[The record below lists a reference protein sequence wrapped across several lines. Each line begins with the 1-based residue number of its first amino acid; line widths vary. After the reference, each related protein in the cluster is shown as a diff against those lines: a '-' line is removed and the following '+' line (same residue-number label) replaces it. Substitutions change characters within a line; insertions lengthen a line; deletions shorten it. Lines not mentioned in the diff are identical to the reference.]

1 MEDLADIRE
10 KIASLRRRLEYHN
23 HRYYVLDAPE
33 ISDEEYDELLREL
46 KRIEQE
52 HPELITVDSPTQ
64 RVGAA
69 PATEFGVV
77 RHPVPMLSLAN
88 AFAPDELNAWWRRV
102 TSLTGTGF
110 SAVCEPKIDGL
121 AVALTYLDGVL
132 VTGATRGDG
141 LSGEDITNNL
151 RTVKSIPLS
160 IHGHAPAHFEVR
172 GEVYL
177 PKEGFRRLNE
187 RRADQGL
194 PLFAN
199 PRNAAAGSVRQLDPA
214 VTAGRPLD
222 IFVYALGWATDASLP
237 ETHWETM
244 QWLAGLGFKI
254 NPRSTRVST
263 ADEAQDVYQRWVE
276 QRDGWPFEADGM
288 VVKVD
293 SLRLQQELG
302 SVGREPRWAIAYK
315 FPAVQGTTRLVSIG
329 ISVGRTGSLNP
340 YAVLE
345 PVKIGGV
352 VISQATLHNE
362 EDIHRKDIRVGD
374 TVVVQRAGDV
384 IPEIVGPVL
393 SLRSGEER
401 VFHMPNVCPVCGHE
415 VVKPEGEATHR
426 CVNAACPAQAL
437 ERIKHFTSRDA
448 MDIEGVG
455 EKLCETLFRT
465 GLVHDAGDL
474 YYLGMEQLLQL
485 DRMAEKSA
493 ANVLSSIEASK
504 SRPFARLLF
513 ALGITHV
520 GQEYAE
526 LLAQHYAGIDEL
538 AAASEEELTALPSI
552 GPRIAASVRAFFRQ
566 DANVEILR
574 KLRAAGVAL
583 RREEAAAASAA
594 RPLDG
599 MTFVFTGK
607 MAGFTRPEAEARVTQ
622 LGGRAAQ
629 DVSRKVTIVV
639 VGDDPGSKA
648 AKARE
653 LGVRVIT
660 EAEFLQLLGEG

>member
-1 MEDLADIRE
+1 MEDLAHVQDR
-10 KIASLRRRLEYHN
+10 IASIRRTLTYHN
-23 HRYYVLDAPE
+23 HRYYVLDSPE
-33 ISDEEYDELLREL
+33 ISDEEYDKLLREL
-46 KRIEQE
+46 KTLEQE
-52 HPELITVDSPTQ
+52 HPELITPDSPTQ

-69 PATEFGVV
+69 PAAEFNVV
-77 RHPVPMLSLAN
+77 HHPIPMLSLAN
-88 AFAPDELNAWWRRV
+88 AFAAEDLASWWRRV
-102 TSLTGTGF
+102 GSLIGSDF
-110 SAVCEPKIDGL
+110 AAVCEPKIDGL
-121 AVALTYLDGVL
+121 AVALTYVNGVL

-141 LSGEDITNNL
+141 LTGEDITNNL

-160 IHGHAPAHFEVR
+160 VQGPHPARFEVR

-177 PKEGFRRLNE
+177 PKEGFRKLNE
-187 RRADQGL
+187 RRMEQGL

-222 IFVYALGWATDASLP
+222 IFVYALGWAEDATLP
-237 ETHWETM
+237 DTHWETM
-244 QWLAGLGFKI
+244 QWLGTLGFKI
-254 NPRSTRVST
+254 NPRMTRAATS
-263 ADEAQDVYQRWVE
+263 AEAQEVYQRWVD
-276 QRDGWPFEADGM
+276 QRQDWPFEADGM

-293 SLRLQQELG
+293 SLQMQAELG

-315 FPAVQGTTRLVSIG
+315 FPAVQGTTRLLDIG
-329 ISVGRTGSLNP
+329 INVGRTGSLNP

-362 EDIHRKDIRVGD
+362 EDIHRKDIRIGD

-384 IPEIVGPVL
+384 IPEIVGPVV
-393 SLRSGEER
+393 SLRTGQER
-401 VFHMPNVCPVCGHE
+401 VFQMPPTCPVCGHE
-415 VVKPEGEATHR
+415 VVKPEGEAMHR

-455 EKLCETLFRT
+455 EKLCETLFQT
-465 GLVHDAGDL
+465 GMVHDAGDL
-474 YYLGMEQLLQL
+474 YYLTKDDLLRL

-493 ANVLSSIEASK
+493 TNVLASIEGSK
-504 SRPFARLLF
+504 SRPFARVLF

-526 LLAQHYAGIDEL
+526 LLAQRYASIDDL
-538 AAASEEELTALPSI
+538 SAASEEELTSLPSV
-552 GPRIAASVRAFFRQ
+552 GPRIAESIRAFFRQ
-566 DANVEILR
+566 DSNLEILR
-574 KLRAAGVAL
+574 KLREAGVSL
-583 RREEAAAASAA
+583 RREEAAATGGAQ
-594 RPLDG
+594 PLAG

-607 MAGFTRPEAEARVTQ
+607 MARFTRPEAETRVMQ

-639 VGDDPGSKA
+639 VGDDPGAKA

-653 LGVRVIT
+653 LGVRTMT
-660 EAEFLQLLGEG
+660 EQEFLNLLEAN